1 MPVEQSSPKR
11 WLRHHVRVSLFPLDF
26 CFSLSLFFRTFE
38 PLPPKKPLSLRQENS
53 RAGAAEVRRELRQDK
68 SKKEP
73 AAANSYSVSRKK
85 ERTSS
90 DSSQKAKLHV
100 SSKSFTDIKKVKSA
114 TASLSSTASNL
125 ALRSKVTVCS
135 FWNNHSFR
143 FRRVVRF
150 FCNCPWWSFYQVI
163 QFNDKKCSLGSL
175 GMAAITQL
183 DNSFKVIHQQSEH
196 VK

>member
-1 MPVEQSSPKR
+1 MNQKTERCQSNKAPQRGDSAIMSEF
-11 WLRHHVRVSLFPLDF
+11 HFFPWTF
-26 CFSLSLFFRTFE
+26 AFHFHFFFRTFE

-135 FWNNHSFR
+135 F
-143 FRRVVRF
+143 
-150 FCNCPWWSFYQVI
+150 
-163 QFNDKKCSLGSL
+163 
-175 GMAAITQL
+175 
-183 DNSFKVIHQQSEH
+183 
-196 VK
+196 

>member
-1 MPVEQSSPKR
+1 MKISAT
-11 WLRHHVRVSLFPLDF
+11 H
-26 CFSLSLFFRTFE
+26 FRTFE
-38 PLPPKKPLSLRQENS
+38 PPAKKPLSLRQENS

-135 FWNNHSFR
+135 F
-143 FRRVVRF
+143 
-150 FCNCPWWSFYQVI
+150 
-163 QFNDKKCSLGSL
+163 
-175 GMAAITQL
+175 
-183 DNSFKVIHQQSEH
+183 
-196 VK
+196 